1 MFFGIYRGSEATDGR
16 RCIDCDGVIT
26 PLGEARHPPCKK
38 MGNAVQATAAQPT
51 CNLQGSSREG
61 VGKKGGEKVKVIE
74 KKYEVLREDKRTKA
88 ELKKLNNIFKAMPE
102 DKKALAEKLIGNA
115 AFMAILLDD
124 LQEDIKENGYKEEY
138 KNGENQ
144 YGYKRSIAADLYQ
157 VTIKNYSNTI
167 KQLNDLLPK
176 ESPEEDDCF
185 DEFINRLV

>member
-1 MFFGIYRGSEATDGR
+1 M
-16 RCIDCDGVIT
+16 
-26 PLGEARHPPCKK
+26 
-38 MGNAVQATAAQPT
+38 
-51 CNLQGSSREG
+51 CNLQGSYKEG
-61 VGKKGGEKVKVIE
+61 VGKKGGEKVKVIG
-74 KKYEVLREDKRTKA
+74 KKYEVLKEDKRTKA

-176 ESPEEDDCF
+176 ESPEEDDGF
-185 DEFINRLV
+185 DEFINRLDI

>member
-1 MFFGIYRGSEATDGR
+1 MLYRLPPANICTTYRGSY
-16 RCIDCDGVIT
+16 
-26 PLGEARHPPCKK
+26 K
-38 MGNAVQATAAQPT
+38 
-51 CNLQGSSREG
+51 EG

-88 ELKKLNNIFKAMPE
+88 ELQKLNNIFKDMPE

-176 ESPEEDDCF
+176 ESPEEDDGF
-185 DEFINRLV
+185 DEFINRRD

>member
-1 MFFGIYRGSEATDGR
+1 MRGGPPGSMLYLVGR
-16 RCIDCDGVIT
+16 RPEG
-26 PLGEARHPPCKK
+26 
-38 MGNAVQATAAQPT
+38 QPT
-51 CNLQGSSREG
+51 YNLQGSYKEG
-61 VGKKGGEKVKVIE
+61 VGKKGGEKVEVIG
-74 KKYEVLREDKRTKA
+74 KKYEVLKEDKRTKA
-88 ELKKLNNIFKAMPE
+88 ELKKLNNIFKDMPD

-176 ESPEEDDCF
+176 ESPEEDDFF
-185 DEFINRLV
+185 DEFINRRD